1 MLNNKTIKPMLVAM
15 SSAVPGLLDPVFS
28 YNEWPVAF
36 WVTVSYYR
44 GIFGR
49 VWWRLG
55 LSGELPIPHFPDPVP
70 HASVY
75 PGSETE
81 HTETKKIEGRKG
93 MVNKEK
99 LSRVLFDTLRRL
111 RLRNA
116 FFLPSQKVQVKQTSP
131 SNLNSAKFV
140 SWAFFFLKEWRTARG
155 VKKKKKCLV
164 PSWPTW

>member
-111 RLRNA
+111 KTEKCI
-116 FFLPSQKVQVKQTSP
+116 FFYHL
-131 SNLNSAKFV
+131 
-140 SWAFFFLKEWRTARG
+140 
-155 VKKKKKCLV
+155 KKCKLSKL
-164 PSWPTW
+164 PRLTSILLSLSPEHFSFWKNEEQPEE